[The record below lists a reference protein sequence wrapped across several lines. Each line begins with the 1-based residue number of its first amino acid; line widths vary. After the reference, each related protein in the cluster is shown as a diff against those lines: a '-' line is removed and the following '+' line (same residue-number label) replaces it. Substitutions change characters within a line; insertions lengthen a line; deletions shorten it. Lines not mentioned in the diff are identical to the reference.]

1 MRAVSAS
8 PTSTPPR
15 HRLAGRR
22 CRWLAVLAA
31 VLTLPAPA
39 ADPPALPAP
48 ATFRFESQRQSLA
61 MSYLDIAPAAPAKG
75 RTAVL
80 LHGKNFCAGYWQDT
94 AATLAGHGF
103 RVIVPEQIG
112 FCGSDKPER
121 YQFSLHQLAA
131 NTQALLDR
139 LGIERAELVGH
150 SMGGMLALRFALLYP
165 QRTARLVLV
174 NPIGLEDWK
183 AKGAPYR
190 TIDAAYAAELESSY
204 ESIARYQR
212 ANYYDGDWTPAYE
225 ALARQLAAVYAGPDG
240 KAYAW
245 NAALT
250 ADMIYTQPVVHEFE
264 RIAVPTTLIIGQR
277 DRTAIGREGAPKAV
291 ADALG
296 DYPALGRDAARRIP
310 GARLIELPGLGH
322 LPQIEAPDRF
332 RAELLKAFELAR

>member
-1 MRAVSAS
+1 MRHSDRSS
-8 PTSTPPR
+8 P
-15 HRLAGRR
+15 RR
-22 CRWLAVLAA
+22 RRAAA
-31 VLTLPAPA
+31 VLLAALALAPLATAAAGREAPPLPAA
-39 ADPPALPAP
+39 EA
-48 ATFRFESQRQSLA
+48 FRFESQRQTLT
-61 MSYLDIAPAAPAKG
+61 MRYRDVAPTASANG

-80 LHGKNFCAGYWQDT
+80 LHGKNFCADYWRET

-112 FCGSDKPER
+112 FCASDKPER

-131 NTQALLDR
+131 NTRALLDA

-150 SMGGMLALRFALLYP
+150 SMGGMLALRYALLYP
-165 QRTARLVLV
+165 QTTTRLVLV

-190 TIDAAYAAELESSY
+190 SIDAAYAAELKSGY

-212 ANYYDGDWTPAYE
+212 ANYYDGDWKPAYE
-225 ALARQLAAVYAGPDG
+225 ALARGLAAIYAGPDG

-250 ADMIYTQPVVHEFE
+250 SEMIYTQPVVHEFE

-277 DRTAIGREGAPKAV
+277 DRTAIGREGAPPAV
-291 ADALG
+291 AAALG

-310 GARLIELPGLGH
+310 GARLIEMPGLGH
-322 LPQIEAPDRF
+322 LPQIEAPERF
-332 RAELLKAFELAR
+332 RAELLKAFEVTL